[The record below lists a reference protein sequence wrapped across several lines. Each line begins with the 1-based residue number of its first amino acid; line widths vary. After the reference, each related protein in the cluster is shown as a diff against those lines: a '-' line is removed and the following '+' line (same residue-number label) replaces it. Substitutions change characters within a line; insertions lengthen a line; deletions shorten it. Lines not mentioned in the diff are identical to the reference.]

1 MSTVPSAGPEESRGG
16 RLGAAAPGTE
26 GVGRGSTT
34 PPGDGFRGYT
44 PVVPPR
50 IGPRPDRV
58 DPAVLELLSRVPVAD
73 VSDAVGRLYTMAPR
87 IRPLYEPIPP
97 TVGVALTVKAVPGD
111 NLAVHGALGMVGEQ
125 DVLVVDWLG
134 YTEGCGSGAL
144 SLIGPFHRG
153 LRGVVI
159 DGGWRDVAELQSR
172 GFAVFG
178 RGEATFS
185 PAKNEPGEINV
196 PVCCGGVIVEPGDVV
211 VADSAGVAVIPR
223 RSLDEVVRSV
233 TARGREPEGDPD
245 RAYQRH
251 EEVVASRGGR
261 RT

>member
-1 MSTVPSAGPEESRGG
+1 V
-16 RLGAAAPGTE
+16 
-26 GVGRGSTT
+26 T
-34 PPGDGFRGYT
+34 PPGDGMRGYT

-50 IGPRPDRV
+50 IGALPDRV
-58 DPAVLELLSRVPVAD
+58 DPGQLELLRTVSVAD

-87 IRPLYEPIPP
+87 IRPLYEPIRP

-111 NLAVHGALGMVGEQ
+111 NLAIHGALGMAQEQ

-134 YTEGCGSGAL
+134 YTDGCGSGAL
-144 SLIGPFHRG
+144 SLIGPFERG
-153 LRGVVI
+153 LRGIVI
-159 DGGWRDVAELQSR
+159 DGGWRDVAELQEH

-178 RGEATFS
+178 RGEAAFS
-185 PAKNEPGEINV
+185 PTKNEPGEINV
-196 PVCCGGVIVEPGDVV
+196 PVSCGGVIVEPGDVV

-223 RSLDEVVRSV
+223 RSLDAVLRSV
-233 TARGREPEGDPD
+233 TARRDEPADPA

-251 EEVVASRGGR
+251 EDAFGSRDGR

>member
-1 MSTVPSAGPEESRGG
+1 M
-16 RLGAAAPGTE
+16 
-26 GVGRGSTT
+26 T
-34 PPGDGFRGYT
+34 PLDDGFRGYT

-50 IGPRPDRV
+50 IGSPPDRV
-58 DPAVLELLSRVPVAD
+58 DQAQLELLSGVPVAD
-73 VSDAVGRLYTMAPR
+73 VSDAVGRLYTMAPG
-87 IRPLYEPIPP
+87 IRPLYEPVGR

-111 NLAVHGALGMVGEQ
+111 NLAVHGALSLVQEQ

-144 SLIGPFHRG
+144 SLIGPFQRG

-159 DGGWRDVAELQSR
+159 DGGWRDVADLAAH

-178 RGEATFS
+178 RGEAPFS

-211 VADSAGVAVIPR
+211 VADSGGVAVIPR
-223 RSLDEVVRSV
+223 RTLDEVVRAL
-233 TARGREPEGDPD
+233 TARRRGPESDPD

-251 EEVVASRGGR
+251 GETFESRGGH

>member
-1 MSTVPSAGPEESRGG
+1 MT
-16 RLGAAAPGTE
+16 APG
-26 GVGRGSTT
+26 GAM
-34 PPGDGFRGYT
+34 RGYT

-50 IGPRPDRV
+50 IGAPPNRA
-58 DPAVLELLSRVPVAD
+58 DPAQMELLSSVSVAD
-73 VSDAVGRLYTMAPR
+73 VSDAVGRLYTMAPH
-87 IRPLYEPIPP
+87 IRPLYEPIRP

-111 NLAVHGALGMVGEQ
+111 NLAIHGALGMVQAQ

-144 SLIGPFHRG
+144 SLVGPFERG
-153 LRGVVI
+153 LRGIVI
-159 DGGWRDVAELQSR
+159 DGGWRDVAELQAH

-178 RGEATFS
+178 RSEAAFS

-211 VADSAGVAVIPR
+211 VADTAGVAVIPR
-223 RSLDEVVRSV
+223 RSLDDVVRSV
-233 TARGREPEGDPD
+233 TGREREPGADPA

-251 EEVVASRGGR
+251 EETFGSRGGG